1 MLYKRL
7 IKILCEIYVSLIFP
21 VFPLKSSFILEK
33 APRGRLLN
41 FFGFSASWGWL
52 SHKSFILEISLLYY
66 VSLENVVKFYFIL
79 LLFLKLLKKGVNRER
94 NLN

>member
-1 MLYKRL
+1 MLYNRL
-7 IKILCEIYVSLIFP
+7 IKILCEIYVSLILP

-52 SHKSFILEISLLYY
+52 SHKSFILEISNIKFQMIIAFID
-66 VSLENVVKFYFIL
+66 STVVAA
-79 LLFLKLLKKGVNRER
+79 
-94 NLN
+94 